1 MSEFTE
7 NATAVLNHALQGA
20 RELGHGYVGTEHLLL
35 GLTQTDGIAGNVLAE
50 NGITAEKVID
60 KISQIIG
67 TGAPSNVTGRDLTP
81 RMKRI
86 LEQSFLEARKTG
98 QFLIGSEH
106 LLMALLLE
114 ADCKAVEILELCGTS
129 REVVYRGVLES
140 IGLEPAASA
149 GMTSGPQTPAGKNA
163 KAGATPT
170 LDSFGRDLTEMVKE
184 KKIDPVIGRKK
195 EIDRVVQILSRRSK
209 NNPCLIGE
217 PGVGKTAIAEGLA
230 QHIIAGSVP
239 ETLKGKR
246 VVTLD
251 VASMIAGSKYRGD
264 FEERL
269 KNAIEEV
276 SKSGNVILFI
286 DEFHVLIGAGAA
298 EGAMDAANI
307 LKPFLARGE
316 IQVIG
321 ATTLDEYK
329 KHIEKDAALERR
341 FQPVVVDEPS
351 EKDSIEILRGIRD
364 KYEAHHKV
372 RISDEAIESAV
383 QLSKRYIQDRFLPD
397 KAIDLMDEAAS
408 MIRIRNLT
416 TPPELKDKEDEIK
429 RLGAEKDAAVKSQDF
444 EKAARLR
451 DQEKKAVE
459 ELDGLK
465 KNWSDDARSKDLIVT
480 SDDIEE
486 VVEQSTGIPV
496 HKLVHEESER
506 LLHMSELLHTRV
518 VGQDEAVDAVARAI
532 RRGRAGLKDPRRP
545 IGSFLFLG
553 PTGVGKTEL
562 SKALAGVMFGDESAM
577 IRVDMSEYME
587 KHSVSKLIG
596 SPPGYVG
603 YDEGGQ
609 LTDTVRRKPYSVILF
624 DEIEKAH
631 PDVFNILLQV
641 LDDGRLTDSK
651 GRIIDFKNT
660 IIIMTSNIGAKRIV
674 ERKTLGF
681 TPADEAQV
689 FASDQDK
696 IRNDVMEELRQAF
709 RPEFLNRIDEV
720 IVFKQLDFDH
730 VKKIASLMLTDV
742 KTRLADMGVTVTFD
756 ESAVEFLAQK
766 GFTKT
771 YGARPLKRAIQ
782 TYIEDKASELLL
794 SEEMKKGESYVARKE
809 NDAIVFEK
817 EGV

>member
-351 EKDSIEILRGIRD
+351 ENDSIEILRGIRD

-496 HKLVHEESER
+496 RKLVHEESER

-631 PDVFNILLQV
+631 PDVFNVLLQV

-674 ERKTLGF
+674 EHKTLGF

-720 IVFKQLDFDH
+720 IVFKQLDFEH